1 MEMAK
6 ARMIENNAFIVLNY
20 SFLTARMRL
29 PASRRE
35 FEVEKISAARGDPE
49 IFRGWARQD
58 SNLGPRDYESPA
70 LTAELQARLS
80 LPKLDRRCVPNSAVI
95 RRNCRVGGDLGEGH
109 QAIAAANLRQ
119 VTRSEL
125 SLLSWA
131 EVGSFAVRQQKTR
144 IAIGFCLIRR
154 SSANPLALFIN
165 QTKFPDHTS

>member
-29 PASRRE
+29 PGSRRE

-70 LTAELQARLS
+70 LTAELQALFHRQTSRAKKSLASLS
-80 LPKLDRRCVPNSAVI
+80 RCYSTVNLMKLRKSTKTWQKNPKA
-95 RRNCRVGGDLGEGH
+95 
-109 QAIAAANLRQ
+109 
-119 VTRSEL
+119 
-125 SLLSWA
+125 
-131 EVGSFAVRQQKTR
+131 K
-144 IAIGFCLIRR
+144 
-154 SSANPLALFIN
+154 SSP
-165 QTKFPDHTS
+165 P

>member
-1 MEMAK
+1 
-6 ARMIENNAFIVLNY
+6 MIENNAFIVLNY

-119 VTRSEL
+119 LTRSEL

-144 IAIGFCLIRR
+144 NHRILPDETVIR
-154 SSANPLALFIN
+154 
-165 QTKFPDHTS
+165 